1 MMLVEGYC
9 KEDKIMI
16 KTKDGMYK
24 LTLEELRSLLMD
36 SERLNALE
44 CGGVDN
50 WFGYEE
56 SFAEYGDINEAV
68 DDMLGEIE
76 SE

>member
-1 MMLVEGYC
+1 
-9 KEDKIMI
+9 
-16 KTKDGMYK
+16 MYK
-24 LTLEELRSLLMD
+24 LTLEELSSLLTS

-50 WFGYEE
+50 WFGYEDA
-56 SFAEYGDINEAV
+56 FTEYGNIDEAV
-68 DDMLGEIE
+68 DEMLEDIE

>member
-1 MMLVEGYC
+1 
-9 KEDKIMI
+9 MI

-24 LTLEELRSLLMD
+24 LTLDELRDLLTD
-36 SERLNALE
+36 SERLNALK

-56 SFAEYGDINEAV
+56 SFSEYGDIDEAV
-68 DDMLGEIE
+68 DDLLGKIE

>member
-1 MMLVEGYC
+1 
-9 KEDKIMI
+9 MI

-24 LTLEELRSLLMD
+24 LTLGELRSLMIN
-36 SERLNALE
+36 SKRLNALE

-50 WFGYEE
+50 WDDYGEVFT
-56 SFAEYGDINEAV
+56 EYGNINEAV
-68 DDMLGEIE
+68 DDLLGEIE

>member
-1 MMLVEGYC
+1 
-9 KEDKIMI
+9 MI

-56 SFAEYGDINEAV
+56 SFAEYGNINEAV
-68 DDMLGEIE
+68 DDMLGKIE

>member
-1 MMLVEGYC
+1 
-9 KEDKIMI
+9 MI

-24 LTLEELRSLLMD
+24 LTLEELRSLLTN

-50 WFGYEE
+50 WFGYEDA
-56 SFAEYGDINEAV
+56 FTEYGDIDESI

>member
-1 MMLVEGYC
+1 
-9 KEDKIMI
+9 MI

-24 LTLEELRSLLMD
+24 LTLEELRTLLTN

-44 CGGVDN
+44 CYGVDN
-50 WFGYEE
+50 WDGYGEA
-56 SFAEYGDINEAV
+56 FAEYGDIDEAI
-68 DDMLGEIE
+68 DDLLGEIE

>member
-1 MMLVEGYC
+1 
-9 KEDKIMI
+9 MI

-24 LTLEELRSLLMD
+24 LTLDELRNLLTD
-36 SERLNALE
+36 SERLNALK

-56 SFAEYGDINEAV
+56 SFSEYGDIDEAV
-68 DDMLGEIE
+68 DDLLGKIE

>member
-1 MMLVEGYC
+1 
-9 KEDKIMI
+9 MI

-24 LTLEELRSLLMD
+24 LTLKELRSLLTD
-36 SERLNALE
+36 SARLEALE

-56 SFAEYGDINEAV
+56 AFSEYGDIDEIV
-68 DDMLGEIE
+68 EKWLEKIDGE
-76 SE
+76 

>member
-1 MMLVEGYC
+1 
-9 KEDKIMI
+9 MI

-24 LTLEELRSLLMD
+24 LTLKELRSLLMD

-56 SFAEYGDINEAV
+56 SFAEYGNINEAV
-68 DDMLGEIE
+68 DDLLNEIE

>member
-1 MMLVEGYC
+1 
-9 KEDKIMI
+9 MI

-24 LTLEELRSLLMD
+24 LTLDELRSLLTD

-56 SFAEYGDINEAV
+56 SFAEYGNIYEAV
-68 DDMLGEIE
+68 EGLLGKIE

>member
-1 MMLVEGYC
+1 
-9 KEDKIMI
+9 MI

-24 LTLEELRSLLMD
+24 LTLKELRSLLMD
-36 SERLNALE
+36 SARLEALE

-56 SFAEYGDINEAV
+56 AFSEYGDIDEIV
-68 DDMLGEIE
+68 EKWLEKIDGE
-76 SE
+76 

>member
-1 MMLVEGYC
+1 
-9 KEDKIMI
+9 MI

-24 LTLEELRSLLMD
+24 LTLDELRNLLTD
-36 SERLNALE
+36 SERLNALK

-56 SFAEYGDINEAV
+56 SFSEYGDIGAV
-68 DDMLGEIE
+68 VDEMLEDIE

>member
-1 MMLVEGYC
+1 
-9 KEDKIMI
+9 MI

-24 LTLEELRSLLMD
+24 LTLEELCSLLTD

-50 WFGYEE
+50 WDGYGE
-56 SFAEYGDINEAV
+56 SFSEYGNIGEAV
-68 DDMLGEIE
+68 DEMLGDIE

>member
-1 MMLVEGYC
+1 
-9 KEDKIMI
+9 MI

-24 LTLEELRSLLMD
+24 LTLEELRTLLTD
-36 SERLNALE
+36 SARLEALE

-50 WFGYEE
+50 WFGCEDAF
-56 SFAEYGDINEAV
+56 SEYGDIDETV
-68 DDMLGEIE
+68 DNWLKGVE